1 MAAEEGAAGGYILDG
16 GNIIPIDLPKIDTLN
31 KYAYDVIKM
40 QVKDYEEWPDDEED
54 AHFENLKGSL
64 MSVLERNSLKSKP
77 GKSIKES

>member
-1 MAAEEGAAGGYILDG
+1 M
-16 GNIIPIDLPKIDTLN
+16 
-31 KYAYDVIKM
+31 IKM